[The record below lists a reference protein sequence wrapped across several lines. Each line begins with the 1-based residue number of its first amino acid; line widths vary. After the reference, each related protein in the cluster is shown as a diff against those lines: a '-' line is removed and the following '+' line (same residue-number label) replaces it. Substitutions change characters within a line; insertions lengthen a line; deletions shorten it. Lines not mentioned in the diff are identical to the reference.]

1 MLVLLIEADPLSGTR
16 LAESMG
22 RTGFIP
28 RRASSVKHAQREG
41 WLDEAAVILFDAG
54 LTEGQAGQT
63 VRNLRAAG
71 ADQPLIVLSA
81 RGDWREKVDCL
92 DAGSDDY
99 LQKPVRSEE
108 IAARFR
114 VIIRRCAGSSTD
126 RVVSGD
132 LALDLKARCA
142 WRQGKCLNLTRSEF
156 RLLRL
161 FMLTPERIVTGREIW
176 HELHPAG
183 VEYSANAIEV
193 QVARL
198 RQKIGRERIRTT
210 RGAGYRMIPE
220 APATA
225 QAAMGVEPCIGGERR
240 QAREARERAENFCGA
255 NI

>member
-1 MLVLLIEADPLSGTR
+1 MIVLLIEADPLSGTR

-22 RTGFIP
+22 RTGFIA
-28 RRASSVKHAQREG
+28 RRASSVQHAQREG
-41 WLDEAAVILFDAG
+41 WLEEAAVILFDAG
-54 LTEGQAGQT
+54 LTEGQAGPT
-63 VRNLRAAG
+63 VRSLRSAG
-71 ADQPLIVLSA
+71 TDQPLIVLSA
-81 RGDWREKVDCL
+81 CGDWREKVDCL
-92 DAGSDDY
+92 DAGADDY

-132 LALDLKARCA
+132 LVLDLKARCA
-142 WRQGKCLNLTRSEF
+142 WREGKCLDLTRSEF

-198 RQKIGRERIRTT
+198 RQKIGRERIRTI
-210 RGAGYRMIPE
+210 RGAGYRMVLE
-220 APATA
+220 APASAGTA
-225 QAAMGVEPCIGGERR
+225 TAAGPCFAGRR
-240 QAREARERAENFCGA
+240 REAHEARERAENCCGA